1 MYFISSN
8 KSESMA
14 KINESKETFLLLFET
29 VFDKTF
35 FCAPGQLKPSL
46 STDFNGIIV
55 FEVNSVNLY
64 ATKGEIE
71 SCSDPI
77 VLNLP

>member
-1 MYFISSN
+1 MNRRKRFYYYL
-8 KSESMA
+8 KR
-14 KINESKETFLLLFET
+14 FLTKL
-29 VFDKTF
+29 F